1 MSVPPIT
8 GSTAAQNS
16 RIDAQPANSQPVKPN
31 EKPEQQVKQ
40 EELTASR
47 TELKAQS
54 NKNIVE
60 AMFGSPKQGNDKA
73 MNILYSEIMATING
87 ALGKDNAVTAEKMAG
102 QADDHWSPENTAG
115 RIADGALSFFDTFQR
130 QNSNMPE
137 EEQVEKFLSIITKS
151 IDKGFGEAVKVLDG
165 LKVFDG
171 NIKNNAEATRSL
183 ITDKLEAFR
192 EAKLGPKSEVAE

>member
-8 GSTAAQNS
+8 GS
-16 RIDAQPANSQPVKPN
+16 PATPSTSVDSQQVKPN
-31 EKPEQQVKQ
+31 DKPEQQLKQ
-40 EELTASR
+40 EQLTASR
-47 TELKAQS
+47 IELKAQA

-60 AMFGSPKQGNDKA
+60 AMFGGGKQGDDKA

-87 ALGKDNAVTAEKMAG
+87 ELGKDHAVTAEKIAG
-102 QADDHWSPENTAG
+102 QAEDYWSPENTAG
-115 RIADGALSFFDTFQR
+115 RIADGALGFFETFQK
-130 QNSNMPE
+130 QNSKMPE
-137 EEQVEKFLSIITKS
+137 AEQVEKFLSIITKS

-171 NIKNNAEATRSL
+171 SIKNNAEATRSI

-192 EAKLGPKSEVAE
+192 EAKLGPKPE

>member
-1 MSVPPIT
+1 MSVSPIINSPAAAPT
-8 GSTAAQNS
+8 GRAETS
-16 RIDAQPANSQPVKPN
+16 PVKPN

-60 AMFGSPKQGNDKA
+60 AMFGGGKQGGDKA

-87 ALGKDNAVTAEKMAG
+87 ALGKEHAVTAEKMAG
-102 QADDHWSPENTAG
+102 QSEDYWSPENTAG
-115 RIADGALSFFDTFQR
+115 RIVEGALGFFETFQK
-130 QNSNMPE
+130 QNSKMPE
-137 EEQVEKFLSIITKS
+137 AEQVDKFLSIITKS
-151 IDKGFGEAVKVLDG
+151 IDKGYGEAVKVLDG

-171 NIKNNAEATRSL
+171 NIKNNAEATRGL
-183 ITDKLEAFR
+183 IEDKLAAFR
-192 EAKLGPKSEVAE
+192 EAKLGKAPEQGEV